1 MNYRESDFK
10 VETGV
15 VDGVKQ
21 MVIMHRRRDI
31 TDCLVCIHN
40 KRGICA
46 VTGKSVYESHA
57 ELYNEKWE
65 VCGRQA
71 YYLPSG
77 FLVDWRENL
86 KEEESTEK

>member
-1 MNYRESDFK
+1 MSYRESDFK

-21 MVIMHRRRDI
+21 MVIVHRRRDI

-40 KRGICA
+40 KGGICA
-46 VTGKSVYESHA
+46 VTGKSVFESHV
-57 ELYNEKWE
+57 ELYNEKRE
-65 VCGRQA
+65 VCRRQA

-77 FLVDWRENL
+77 FLFDWGEIL
-86 KEEESTEK
+86 KEETE